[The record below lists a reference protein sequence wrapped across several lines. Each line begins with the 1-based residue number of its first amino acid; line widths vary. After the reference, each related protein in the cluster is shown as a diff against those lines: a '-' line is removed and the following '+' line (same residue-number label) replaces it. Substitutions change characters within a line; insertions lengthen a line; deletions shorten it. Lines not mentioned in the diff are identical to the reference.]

1 MICYVICSTKLGCG
15 QCLIWWWAN
24 FSGASSLL
32 HTQWLSPRRQ
42 KLGPFAAHNCA
53 PLLCYLWGLVY
64 QAACP
69 RLRACTSSMTR
80 NLDIFGYI
88 WIDDSL
94 MKRSLNSG
102 KTFQTER
109 MHSGSGQMWTENVHK
124 GRLASWPFERGTSVH
139 ARAPEPQSQPRCSD
153 FPSLT
158 TVLQPNDECWWFLGL
173 CARS

>member
-1 MICYVICSTKLGCG
+1 MTCYVICSTRLGCG

-42 KLGPFAAHNCA
+42 KLGRFAARSA

-69 RLRACTSSMTR
+69 RLRACTCSMTR

-109 MHSGSGQMWTENVHK
+109 MHSGSGQMWTENVQRQI
-124 GRLASWPFERGTSVH
+124 GVVAFWAWNVSTCQGP
-139 ARAPEPQSQPRCSD
+139 RAPEVQSQPRCSD

-158 TVLQPNDECWWFLGL
+158 TVCLKIVYP
-173 CARS
+173 

>member
-1 MICYVICSTKLGCG
+1 M
-15 QCLIWWWAN
+15 
-24 FSGASSLL
+24 
-32 HTQWLSPRRQ
+32 
-42 KLGPFAAHNCA
+42 
-53 PLLCYLWGLVY
+53 Y

-158 TVLQPNDECWWFLGL
+158 TVLQPNDEC
-173 CARS
+173 

>member
-42 KLGPFAAHNCA
+42 KLGPFAARNCA
-53 PLLCYLWGLVY
+53 PLLCCLWGLVY

-80 NLDIFGYI
+80 NLDILWSKEVVKGSWEAILPCYGFFK
-88 WIDDSL
+88 L
-94 MKRSLNSG
+94 MKGGARCN
-102 KTFQTER
+102 
-109 MHSGSGQMWTENVHK
+109 N
-124 GRLASWPFERGTSVH
+124 TSCVNTSEKNWLWWRVVRDVTIH
-139 ARAPEPQSQPRCSD
+139 HVSIHQKRID
-153 FPSLT
+153 Y
-158 TVLQPNDECWWFLGL
+158 DEGW
-173 CARS
+173 CAM